1 MIFGVLTPY
10 PYPLVSGISLLI
22 SGAPEMDNAFRI
34 LVAEDDENDVLL
46 LRRAFTTASIEAP
59 VFIARDGQEVVDY
72 LRGNP
77 PFNNPEKFPL
87 PNLLLLDLRM
97 PRLDGFQVLEWLQRE
112 RELSHIVVVVF
123 SSSSEAQDLQRAC
136 RLGANFYVVKP
147 HDIRELEHVLE
158 RVRDYWREVALS
170 RSGQRVKA
178 YDQKPA
184 SFARGKA
191 G

>member
-46 LRRAFTTASIEAP
+46 LRRAFTMASIEAP

-123 SSSSEAQDLQRAC
+123 SSSAEAQDLQRAC

-170 RSGQRVKA
+170 RSGQQVKA
-178 YDQKPA
+178 HDQKPA
-184 SFARGKA
+184 SLPV
-191 G
+191 